1 MNYTE
6 LVTAI
11 ENTVENTF
19 DKVDVDRFIQLT
31 EELVYNTVQL
41 PTLRKNV
48 TGSTTA
54 NNKYLSIPSDY
65 IATFSVAVVDTDGS
79 YNYLLDKDVNFIRE
93 CYQKATDTGIPYC
106 YSNFNADA
114 FILGPTPDKAYPVE
128 LHYFYYPESIVT
140 ANTSWLGDN
149 FEAVLVNGSVLEAAR
164 FMKAEQDI
172 VALYT
177 NMFSQSMQ
185 LLKTLGDG
193 KLRRDAYRSGQV
205 RDAVN

>member
-93 CYQKATDTGIPYC
+93 CYPKATDTGIPYC

-114 FILGPTPDKAYPVE
+114 
-128 LHYFYYPESIVT
+128 
-140 ANTSWLGDN
+140 
-149 FEAVLVNGSVLEAAR
+149 
-164 FMKAEQDI
+164 
-172 VALYT
+172 
-177 NMFSQSMQ
+177 
-185 LLKTLGDG
+185 
-193 KLRRDAYRSGQV
+193 
-205 RDAVN
+205 